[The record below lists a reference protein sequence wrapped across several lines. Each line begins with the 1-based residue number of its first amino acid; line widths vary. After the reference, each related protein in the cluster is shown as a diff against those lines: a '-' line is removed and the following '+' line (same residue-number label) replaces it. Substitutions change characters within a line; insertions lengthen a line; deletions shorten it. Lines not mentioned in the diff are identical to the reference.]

1 METTYRKPPQALQSI
16 LKADEIIPTVKSILA
31 EQTAVRAHIASSI
44 TPSQATFANTVAP
57 CMAVDDKTQ
66 GVSGVCGMLRYSGPD
81 EDTRRAVRAAHELWE
96 AASAERLAS
105 RKFFEL
111 LDAVRRRADAGEEEL
126 GHEERKVLED
136 LWGDYRLAGH
146 GTLDGDEI
154 TVFLERRR
162 RVEEVKVEIQENLK
176 KQEAETWFA
185 EKELEGVREEDMKRW
200 EAKDGGR
207 VVLLARASYDA
218 VMKYAHDEDVRRRMF
233 VAYENRYEKNVA
245 LYKSLLILRDENARL
260 LGYGSHADLRVEK
273 RTAPSV
279 EWVQEFMERLG
290 EELLP
295 RGRQEV
301 ERLRDRKSKHL
312 GEDGVE
318 MMPWDFAY
326 YTRLLEKEADV
337 DHGLIAEYFPLQ
349 HTLSSMLGLFTEFLG
364 LEFVPVPEGELEGK
378 LWADDI
384 VVWSVWEGRGERKG
398 EFVGYLY
405 ADVLRREGKYRG
417 NCNVNLQCGYVKE
430 DGTRVYPATIL
441 MCAFQPPTASSC
453 ALLKHH
459 EVLGHALHDLVC
471 RTKYTRFH
479 GTRVAPDFGEAPSTM
494 LENWCWMPQ
503 ELIRMSRHYTRVDP
517 AYIAKWEED
526 HQGKDLPPERIPDE
540 LVERLAN
547 SRGLIRAL
555 WFLRQLV
562 FAKFDL
568 EVNHQKST
576 SALRELDEVKLFH
589 DLNESLT
596 LRHNPAQAFAADLFE
611 SSFAKNPR
619 DPEAWARYRRGI
631 LEFGG
636 SKKEMDIMTDFLRR
650 EPSPDALLMSLG
662 LRSE

>member
-1 METTYRKPPQALQSI
+1 MATTYRKPPQALQSI
-16 LKADEIIPTVKSILA
+16 LKADEIISTVKSILA
-31 EQTAVRAHIASSI
+31 EQTAVRAHIANSI

-81 EDTRRAVRAAHELWE
+81 EDTRRAVRAAHGLWD

-105 RKFFEL
+105 RKFFQL

-146 GTLDGDEI
+146 GTLNGDEI
-154 TVFLERRR
+154 AVFLERRR

-176 KQEAETWFA
+176 KQEAVTWFA
-185 EKELEGVREEDMKRW
+185 EKELEGVSEEDMKRW

-295 RGRQEV
+295 RGRREV

-326 YTRLLEKEADV
+326 YTRLLENEADV

-384 VVWSVWEGRGERKG
+384 VVWSVWEGREERKG

-405 ADVLRREGKYRG
+405 ADVLWREGKYRG

-441 MCAFQPPTASSC
+441 MY
-453 ALLKHH
+453 
-459 EVLGHALHDLVC
+459 LVC

-547 SRGLIRAL
+547 SRGLNRAL

-596 LRHNPAQAFAADLFE
+596 LRHNPYEKGFGHVHSTHLISLYDAGYYAYIRHACSPSHFCKE
-611 SSFAKNPR
+611 P
-619 DPEAWARYRRGI
+619 AR
-631 LEFGG
+631 
-636 SKKEMDIMTDFLRR
+636 
-650 EPSPDALLMSLG
+650 P
-662 LRSE
+662 